1 MKQYSK
7 VMRMRGIIFEKAAA
21 ERASYYIDQRALCL
35 HAVFVGSA
43 QDSML
48 FAEKVYEDFLF
59 SQKSNG
65 LFESMTDERQNVR
78 VEQLLNVFRNEFE
91 KWEESQFI
99 SDFFLKTDR
108 IRTKKDLKER
118 ENKLLAIGPDF
129 LYEQKVLDAW
139 FRKCE
144 KYAARFPESER
155 KEILVKKLLH
165 GAQDVPGFCGNFEDA
180 RIWLSAK
187 KYGTPKDLY
196 KVTLSVRIQVESL
209 GEHVNAAADCL
220 RKWLEGVS
228 EQYACVSGFVGKGA
242 LSGQFVSPQMEY
254 FAWYED
260 GIVES
265 SNGDRYGAKE
275 WMEANFAEGIEWANV
290 FSPCIVNKI
299 RNAEKLK
306 SVAGIEIK
314 KMKSGS
320 IAISSKKNFRD
331 FSAEEAEKLYPYLEG
346 CLRPGNVTIKIKNL
360 SHNLHD
366 LSIPESWYRIA
377 GDSITFSRGNFEF
390 ITSVPDET
398 ALSRTEADGSVN
410 CAKICEMLSSAFDAN
425 CVLFQKDRLSMDDV
439 EKMMRE
445 AEKNGNF
452 PLIFCVDTP
461 IMEHLD
467 SLSQSNE
474 KLRKN
479 TYIPEIQE
487 KDNVDDDEIPEDVLF
502 DKDRLKEAFQ
512 KTKNFFEAKADNHC
526 REYLNIATKKNNSMI
541 WMETNVHPLQIL
553 EMLVFNECLQI
564 PFFRISKS
572 WYTRYGAVPTV
583 IGQKAV
589 EYQLKTPVTENDAI
603 DLAIEHFRY
612 APYSF
617 EVMNDLETAIL
628 AYARQL
634 TRSTAW
640 HMEFI

>member
-1 MKQYSK
+1 MLK
-7 VMRMRGIIFEKAAA
+7 VFFKSAAV
-21 ERASYYIDQRALCL
+21 ERASYYIDKRALCL
-35 HAVFVGSA
+35 HAALVGSM
-43 QDSML
+43 QDNLS
-48 FAEKVYEDFLF
+48 FAEKVYEDFLLAL
-59 SQKSNG
+59 KPVG
-65 LFESMTDERQNVR
+65 LFGSMTDERQNVKIER
-78 VEQLLNVFRNEFE
+78 LLDTFRNEFE
-91 KWEESQFI
+91 KWGESQFI

-108 IRTKKDLKER
+108 IRTKKDLKEQ
-118 ENKLLAIGPDF
+118 ENKLLAIAPDF
-129 LYEQKVLDAW
+129 LYEQKVFDAW

-155 KEILVKKLLH
+155 KEILVKELLH
-165 GAQDVPGFCGNFEDA
+165 SSQDVPGFCGNFEDA

-196 KVTLSVRIQVESL
+196 KVTLSVRIQVASL
-209 GEHVNAAADCL
+209 GEHVNAAADYL
-220 RKWLEGVS
+220 RKWLEDVS
-228 EQYACVSGFVGKGA
+228 EHYACISGFVGKGA

-275 WMEANFAEGIEWANV
+275 WMEVNFAEGIEWANV

-306 SVAGIEIK
+306 SVEGVEMK

-331 FSAEEAEKLYPYLEG
+331 FSAEEAKKLYPYLEG

-366 LSIPESWYRIA
+366 LPIPESWYRIE

-390 ITSVPDET
+390 ITSVSDET
-398 ALSRTEADGSVN
+398 ALSRTEAEGFVN

-425 CVLFQKDRLSMDDV
+425 CVLFQKERLSMDDV

-487 KDNVDDDEIPEDVLF
+487 KDNVDDDEILEDVLF
-502 DKDRLKEAFQ
+502 GKDRLKEAFQ

-541 WMETNVHPLQIL
+541 WMETKVHPLQIL
-553 EMLVFNECLQI
+553 EMLGFNECLQI

-572 WYTRYGAVPTV
+572 WYTRYGAIPTV

-589 EYQLKTPVTENDAI
+589 EYRLKTPVSENDAI
-603 DLAIEHFRY
+603 DLAIEHFQY

-617 EVMNDLETAIL
+617 EATLDLETAIF

-634 TRSTAW
+634 TQSTIW
-640 HMEFI
+640 HMGFV